1 MGNGRNSRFSNRQD
15 LNVLNLKLSLSPA
28 VGASNAYLFYS
39 HSGENRGG
47 RSPKVAQSALCYNR
61 RLMPQT
67 YFQKGFGL
75 GSEVRPELQN
85 SYRSR
90 IVDLMRAQHSR
101 LVLGDLT
108 FLLAEEFGFCYGVER
123 AVEYAYETVA
133 KFPDRR
139 IFLTGEII
147 HNPHVN
153 QKLERLGI
161 RFLPDCVARYEGLTP
176 EDVVLVPAFG
186 VPRSDLEILAD
197 KRCIVVDTTCGS
209 VLNVWKNVERYAKD
223 GVTSIIHGKFE
234 HEETRATFSRTTF
247 NPDAH
252 YLVVRNKDEA
262 AYVCDYLVD
271 RGDRIDFQKRFEQ
284 AMSDGFDPE
293 LHLQRIGLANQTTML
308 SSESL
313 EISALFRNALTR
325 RSGEAALEDCF
336 IAFDTICSATQDRQ
350 DAIRSMETDP
360 PDLMIVIG
368 GYNSSNTNNLARIA
382 LKFTQA
388 FHIEDASAI
397 LSAREIRHKLPG
409 PNAETRTFD
418 WLGSGPRT
426 IGLTAGASTPN
437 NQIGEAIERIVEFR
451 DTIGLSRLKELIDGR

>member
-1 MGNGRNSRFSNRQD
+1 
-15 LNVLNLKLSLSPA
+15 
-28 VGASNAYLFYS
+28 
-39 HSGENRGG
+39 
-47 RSPKVAQSALCYNR
+47 
-61 RLMPQT
+61 MPQT

-75 GSEVRPELQN
+75 GSEVRPELRD

-90 IVDLMRAQHSR
+90 IVDLMRSQGFR

-108 FLLAEEFGFCYGVER
+108 FRLAEEFGFCYGVER
-123 AVEYAYETVA
+123 AVEYAYETVT

-153 QKLERLGI
+153 RELQRRGI
-161 RFLPDCVARYEGLTP
+161 HFLPDAAHKYDRLTP
-176 EDVVLVPAFG
+176 EDVVIVPAFG
-186 VPRSDLEILAD
+186 VPRTDLETLSE

-209 VLNVWKNVERYAKD
+209 VLNVWKNVERYSRIGA
-223 GVTSIIHGKFE
+223 TSIIHGKYE

-247 NPDAH
+247 SPDSH

-262 AYVCDYLVD
+262 AYVCAYLVEG
-271 RGDRIDFQKRFEQ
+271 GDPTGFLKRFER
-284 AMSDGFDPE
+284 AVSDGFNPE
-293 LHLQRIGLANQTTML
+293 LHLERIGLANQTTML

-313 EISALFRNALTR
+313 EISEMFRSALVR
-325 RSGEAALEDCF
+325 RFGEPDLSNRF

-350 DAIRSMETDP
+350 DAIRAMESDP

-368 GYNSSNTNNLARIA
+368 GYNSSNTNNLAHIA
-382 LKFTQA
+382 LKFTPA
-388 FHIEDASAI
+388 FHIEDASSI
-397 LSAREIRHKLPG
+397 LSDREIRHKLPG
-409 PNAETRTFD
+409 TKKETRTFD

-437 NQIGEAIERIVEFR
+437 NQIGEAIERIVGFR
-451 DTIGLSRLKELIDGR
+451 DTMGLSELEEMMHGR